1 MNIEDFTEI
10 IYEKEENG
18 ICTITLN
25 IPKRKNA
32 MSLVTFLEIETVL
45 DDMEQDK
52 NARVL
57 IITGCKEAN
66 AFSSGDYTKIDY
78 LTSLPP
84 EIKEQIDVSDLTNKR
99 LSLKLWDF
107 SKPIIA
113 AINGLAIGSAITMCQ
128 VGADLIYMAED
139 AWIGYYFIRNAVLP
153 IFGGHFMLPFLVGFQ
168 KAKEI
173 AYFGDKITAQQAEKL
188 GLVNKVL
195 SQEELIPYA
204 REQALRLIPPKG
216 PSLSIK
222 LMKKTMHN
230 YFREILDK
238 TLDLEIESNAAA
250 LRTSDWRAAVRASM
264 TKTQPKF
271 KGK

>member
-1 MNIEDFTEI
+1 MNIEDFNDI

-25 IPKRKNA
+25 TPRRKNA
-32 MSLVTFLEIETVL
+32 LSLVTFLEIETVL

-66 AFSSGDYTKIDY
+66 AFSSGDYTKMDY

-99 LSLKLWDF
+99 LSLKFWDF
-107 SKPIIA
+107 SKPVIA

-128 VGADLIYMAED
+128 IGADLIYMAD
-139 AWIGYYFIRNAVLP
+139 NAWIGYYFIKNAVLP
-153 IFGGHFMLPFLVGFQ
+153 IFGGHFILPFLLGFQ

-173 AYFGDKITAQQAEKL
+173 AYFGDKITAHQAEKL

-195 SQEELIPYA
+195 PPEELIPFA
-204 REQALRLIPPKG
+204 KEQALRLIPPKG

-222 LMKKTMHN
+222 LMKKTMHS
-230 YFREILDK
+230 YYKEILEK

-250 LRTSDWRAAVRASM
+250 IRTSDWRAVVKASM

-271 KGK
+271 KGR